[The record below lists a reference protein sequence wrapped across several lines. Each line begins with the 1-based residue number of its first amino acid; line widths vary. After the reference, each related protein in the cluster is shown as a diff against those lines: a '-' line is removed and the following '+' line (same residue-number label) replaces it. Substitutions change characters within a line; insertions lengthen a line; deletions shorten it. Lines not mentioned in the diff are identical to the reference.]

1 MLDHLL
7 ANEPPPVDEGRL
19 KKLPSHILRYVYQSS
34 RWHQVVLVAMTV
46 VVFLLEVVPLELQRR
61 VVNDLVKHRDYE
73 LVVLLCLAYAGTVLV
88 QGGVKMVVNIY
99 RGWVGERAVRDLRLR
114 VRSLLEEVPAEE
126 TSGDTQ
132 GVGIAMMVAEVEPVG
147 GFVGSSV
154 SEPLLQGGILA
165 SVLSYVFHLDAW
177 MALAALALF
186 VPQFIFVPLM
196 QGAINRRTHSRV
208 SILRHLS
215 ADVIAADDKKELRQT
230 DREYIDRAFSLNMGI
245 YRIKFSMN
253 FLMNLCNHF
262 QVISA
267 LLLGGWW
274 VYTEQLEI
282 GGVVA
287 FISAIGRLNDPWGD
301 LVNYFRDVNNAQV
314 RYNLLSGAI
323 NQLAEGRPLEQ
334 VDVPKEI

>member
-1 MLDHLL
+1 MLDTILT
-7 ANEPPPVDEGRL
+7 NEPPPVDESRS

-34 RWHQVVLVAMTV
+34 RWHQVALVAMTV

-73 LVVLLCLAYAGTVLV
+73 LVILLCAAYAGTVLV
-88 QGGVKMVVNIY
+88 QGGIKMVVNIY
-99 RGWVGERAVRDLRLR
+99 RGWVGERAVRDLRIR
-114 VRSLLEEVPAEE
+114 VRSLLGGLPQEQIGSDA
-126 TSGDTQ
+126 Q
-132 GVGIAMMVAEVEPVG
+132 GVGIAMLVAEVEPVG

-165 SVLSYVFHLDAW
+165 SVLSYIFHLDAW
-177 MALAALALF
+177 MALAALLLF
-186 VPQFIFVPLM
+186 VPQFVFVPLM
-196 QGAINRRTHSRV
+196 QGAINRRTHTRV

-215 ADVIAADDKKELRQT
+215 VDVISSEENDATRKT
-230 DREYIDRAFSLNMGI
+230 DREYIDHAFSLNMGI

-274 VYTEQLEI
+274 VYTERLEI

-314 RYNLLSGAI
+314 RYDLLSGAI
-323 NQLAEGRPLEQ
+323 NQLADGKPLEQ
-334 VDVPKEI
+334 VEIPKDL